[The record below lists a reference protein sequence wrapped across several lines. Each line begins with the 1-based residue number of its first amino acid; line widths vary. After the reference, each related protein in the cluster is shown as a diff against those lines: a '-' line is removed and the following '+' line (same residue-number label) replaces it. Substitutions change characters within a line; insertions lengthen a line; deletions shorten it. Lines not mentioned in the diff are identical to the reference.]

1 MWVFSLSFKRKGSHV
16 AKTLMWQ
23 QIYSAHANINTC
35 GMLTQLSF
43 LTSLVARLKSS
54 PDEVLA
60 SMRGVRGALTG
71 AGNLRV
77 YVAGD
82 LTTLPPN
89 SLQLWQTFPSQPG

>member
-1 MWVFSLSFKRKGSHV
+1 MGILTLSFKRKGSHV

-23 QIYSAHANINTC
+23 QIYSTHANINTS

-43 LTSLVARLKSS
+43 LTSLVTRLKGS

-60 SMRGVRGALTG
+60 SMRGVREALT
-71 AGNLRV
+71 AVGNLRV